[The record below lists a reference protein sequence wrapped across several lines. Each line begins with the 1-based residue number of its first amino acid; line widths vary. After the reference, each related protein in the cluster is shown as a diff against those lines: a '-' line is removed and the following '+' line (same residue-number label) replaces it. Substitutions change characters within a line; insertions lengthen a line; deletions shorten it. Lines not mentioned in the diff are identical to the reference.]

1 MKEHFDGNME
11 TRGKPVLVT
20 IEEQL
25 RNAAQYQAWR
35 DAGNRPGAP
44 GDPSKLHGVKR
55 TSILNRLPYW
65 KVCASNRNAS
75 GSFIVILVRSSW
87 LRERTTFSSL
97 HYSIDVYRS
106 LRPPLHAR
114 SVGRRSITYL
124 LRMSEEQFS
133 LTTFQSYVS
142 FIVVVSQLQ
151 ATFT

>member
-11 TRGKPVLVT
+11 TRGKPDPVT

-25 RNAAQYQAWR
+25 RNAAQYEAWR
-35 DAGNRPGAP
+35 DPGNRPGAL

-65 KVCASNRNAS
+65 EVCASNRNAS

-97 HYSIDVYRS
+97 HYFVGVCRS
-106 LRPPLHAR
+106 LCPPIRAR
-114 SVGRRSITYL
+114 STGRRSITYL
-124 LRMSEEQFS
+124 LRMFEEQFS

-142 FIVVVSQLQ
+142 IIVVVS
-151 ATFT
+151 

>member
-1 MKEHFDGNME
+1 
-11 TRGKPVLVT
+11 VT

-65 KVCASNRNAS
+65 EVCASNRNAS
-75 GSFIVILVRSSW
+75 GSFIVILIRSSW

-97 HYSIDVYRS
+97 HYSVDVCRS
-106 LRPPLHAR
+106 LHPPLCAR
-114 SVGRRSITYL
+114 SAGRRSITYL

-142 FIVVVSQLQ
+142 IIVVVSQLQ